1 MTMGKSIC
9 HVDKEVLIAWR
20 DILTDMID
28 NYIEYNHGDWKEIKD
43 VGKFPNPKPIEYPF
57 PDITGRKSIDEI
69 PTDGPDVSWDKYKND
84 KWDGNDIY

>member
-20 DILTDMID
+20 DILTSMID
-28 NYIEYNHGDWKEIKD
+28 NYKEYKHGDWKEVKD
-43 VGKFPNPKPIEYPF
+43 VGKFPDADKIEYPF
-57 PDITGRKSIDEI
+57 PDEI
-69 PTDGPDVSWDKYKND
+69 PTDGPDVSWDGKD